1 MKEKNL
7 RIFFILGLSI
17 SFVLMLIIMIF
28 GNITLNLTSI
38 IFFYAVKFLSGFGLI
53 LSIANGFLI
62 LLDKAS
68 EKLDKRGTNIVIIT
82 QIFVPFVFIGYAI
95 YLIISS
101 YFRNTL
107 FSSAGGFWLV
117 IEVLIYFY
125 GILSLLLT
133 LYLFPLMKD
142 KFYKGIELSKFSAV
156 KKGAKGAARK
166 VKKKFFTLKGD
177 YAQVQKQDQ
186 LTVKDLLESWRIKF
200 AINFLL
206 VIAIGSLIFTPLAF
220 LCIFYWLRLYVFFRS
235 ERKEYER
242 YVLMIAIAI
251 IGIFALIAPF
261 INLPFYTSI
270 APFIWTINLF
280 YLFGISFASYILI
293 KKLLS
298 LQGVTIQELK
308 MKKKDKQIEKLE
320 REKEELRKQLESK
333 D

>member
-17 SFVLMLIIMIF
+17 SFVLMLILMIF
-28 GNITLNLTSI
+28 GNITLNLTAI

-62 LLDKAS
+62 LLDQAS
-68 EKLDKRGTNIVIIT
+68 EKLDIVIIL

-95 YLIISS
+95 YLVISS

-107 FSSAGGFWLV
+107 FSPGGFWLV
-117 IEVLIYFY
+117 IDISMYFY

-142 KFYKGIELSKFSAV
+142 KFYKGIELSKFSAF
-156 KKGAKGAARK
+156 KNGAKGAARK

-177 YAQVQKQDQ
+177 YAKVQKQDQ

-206 VIAIGSLIFTPLAF
+206 VIAI
-220 LCIFYWLRLYVFFRS
+220 
-235 ERKEYER
+235 
-242 YVLMIAIAI
+242 
-251 IGIFALIAPF
+251 IGIFALVAPF

-298 LQGVTIQELK
+298 LQGVTLQKLK
-308 MKKKDKQIEKLE
+308 IKKKDRQIEKLE
-320 REKEELRKQLESK
+320 REKEELKKQLESHE
-333 D
+333 